1 MQFGKELS
9 INGICVVSGMAVGI
23 DKAAHIGAK
32 YGWGKT
38 IAVLGGGFND
48 IFIKLGLEKRVREQK
63 TKKIVK
69 VDKCYQ
75 NVYNVLEN
83 IPQTVDKISQ
93 KCKCNIANV
102 NQVLTMLELKGFIKA
117 YPGNQYAL
125 MEDNEYFEK

>member
-1 MQFGKELS
+1 M
-9 INGICVVSGMAVGI
+9 
-23 DKAAHIGAK
+23 
-32 YGWGKT
+32 
-38 IAVLGGGFND
+38 
-48 IFIKLGLEKRVREQK
+48 EKRVREQK
-63 TKKIVK
+63 TNKIVK